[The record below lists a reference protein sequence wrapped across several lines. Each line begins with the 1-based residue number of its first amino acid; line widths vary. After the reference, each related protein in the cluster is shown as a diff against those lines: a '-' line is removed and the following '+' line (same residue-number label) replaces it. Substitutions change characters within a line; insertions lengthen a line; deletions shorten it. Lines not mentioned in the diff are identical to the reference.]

1 MRQFLHKAIK
11 RIFPAIIAA
20 TTLLPC
26 ACNRTPKLDITL
38 PAKFEGQQV
47 DIVNFLDST
56 VIASGVVE
64 NGRVE
69 LEHHGT
75 KPVFA
80 SVMIDGRT
88 RAFYIV
94 EPGHALLN
102 DSISSATGTPLN
114 DLFSDVMA
122 DLDSVD
128 NLDDM
133 TLYLDFVRKAYE
145 THKDDPIGAYLG
157 VEYIKYADLPQI
169 DSLLAVAPPEI
180 VSSSRT
186 ARYRATAELRAAT
199 SPGQS
204 FVDFAGET
212 ETGKPL
218 HLSQL
223 VNKEGFTLVDFWA
236 SWCPYCIKELP
247 ALAALQEKYPEP
259 QLRIVGVAVRDLP
272 EDTKGAVGKHAISW
286 PVIYNTQRKPYE
298 IYGFTGIPHHILIAP
313 DGTIV
318 SRGDNVTQ
326 IENRLSQEFWTD
338 AEI

>member
-1 MRQFLHKAIK
+1 MI
-11 RIFPAIIAA
+11 A
-20 TTLLPC
+20 TTALFPC

-56 VIASGVVE
+56 IIASGVVE

-69 LEHHGT
+69 LARPGAD
-75 KPVFA
+75 PVFA

-114 DLFSDVMA
+114 DLFSDIMLQ
-122 DLDSVD
+122 LDSVD

-133 TLYLDFVRKAYE
+133 SLYLDFVRKAYD
-145 THKDDPIGAYLG
+145 THKTDPIGSYLG
-157 VEYIKYADLPQI
+157 MEYIKYADLPQI
-169 DSLLAVAPPEI
+169 DSILATAPPEL

-199 SPGQS
+199 APGQTY
-204 FVDFAGET
+204 VDFAGET
-212 ETGKPL
+212 ENGKPL
-218 HLSQL
+218 YLSQL
-223 VNKEGFTLVDFWA
+223 VNKDGFTLVDFWA

-247 ALAALQEKYPEP
+247 ALAALQEKYSEP
-259 QLRIVGVAVRDLP
+259 RLRIVGVAVRDLP
-272 EDTKGAVGKHAISW
+272 EDTKGAVGKHSISW
-286 PVIYNTQRKPYE
+286 PVIYNTQRKPYD

-318 SRGDNVTQ
+318 SRGESVAQ
-326 IENRLSQEFWTD
+326 IGNRLSQEYKTD
-338 AEI
+338 TEK

>member
-1 MRQFLHKAIK
+1 MIKIIHKIINRVA
-11 RIFPAIIAA
+11 PMLIAA
-20 TTLLPC
+20 AAILPC

-38 PAKFEGQQV
+38 PSKFEGQQV
-47 DIVNFLDST
+47 EIVNFLDST
-56 VIASGVVE
+56 VIASGIVE
-64 NGRVE
+64 NGRLE
-69 LEHHGT
+69 LVNPGT
-75 KPVFA
+75 DPVFA

-114 DLFSDVMA
+114 DLFSDIML

-133 TLYLDFVRKAYE
+133 SLYLDFVRKAYDAHR
-145 THKDDPIGAYLG
+145 TDPIGSYLG
-157 VEYIKYADLPQI
+157 MEFIKYADLPQI
-169 DSLLAVAPPEI
+169 DSLLSTAPENLAA
-180 VSSSRT
+180 SSKT
-186 ARYRATAELRAAT
+186 KHYRDIAELRAAT
-199 SPGQS
+199 APGQPY
-204 FVDFAGET
+204 VDFEGET

-218 HLSQL
+218 PLSKL
-223 VNKEGFTLVDFWA
+223 VNKDGFTLVDFWA

-259 QLRIVGVAVRDLP
+259 QLKIVGVAVRDLP
-272 EDTKGAVGKHAISW
+272 EDTKGAIGKHGISW

-318 SRGDNVTQ
+318 SRGESVAQ
-326 IENRLSQEFWTD
+326 IANRLSKELPED
-338 AEI
+338 